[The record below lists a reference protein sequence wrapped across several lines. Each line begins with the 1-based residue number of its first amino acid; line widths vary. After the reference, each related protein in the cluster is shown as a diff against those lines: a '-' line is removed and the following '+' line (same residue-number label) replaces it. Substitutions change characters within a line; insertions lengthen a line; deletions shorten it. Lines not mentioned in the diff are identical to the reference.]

1 MPGCLWFVVAVGL
14 VDDCLLLGV
23 AWCSLV
29 LVAWCCLSSSLV
41 RCASFVVCCLLFGL
55 VVVCGS

>member
-29 LVAWCCLSSSLV
+29 LVAWRRFSSCLA

-55 VVVCGS
+55 VVVCCS